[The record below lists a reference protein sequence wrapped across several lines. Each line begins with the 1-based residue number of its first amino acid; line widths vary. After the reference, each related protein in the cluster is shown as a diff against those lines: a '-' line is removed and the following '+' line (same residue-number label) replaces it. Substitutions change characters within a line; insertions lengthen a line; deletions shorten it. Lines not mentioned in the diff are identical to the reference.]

1 MYRMVTFTVATD
13 SVEFAIFVYAT
24 NFWAAIWV
32 AIAAGVSATLLRLL
46 IVLGLGPFAWRPHL
60 GSPLPHPER
69 PLPHPE
75 RACDLL
81 NRIRRSLGVTGEHSN
96 RKPEV

>member
-1 MYRMVTFTVATD
+1 MYRMVTFAVTTD

-24 NFWAAIWV
+24 NLWV
-32 AIAAGVSATLLRLL
+32 AIAAGVSATLSRLL
-46 IVLGLGPFAWRPHL
+46 IVLGLGPFSWRPHL

-69 PLPHPE
+69 SLPHPE

-96 RKPEV
+96 TPP